1 VRRLLPLFAVLLLVA
16 GCGGGG
22 GATRTITSPAASV
35 VPSHRPAG
43 AKVGH
48 WERAYP
54 SPDGKT
60 LLAQWSA
67 ECEIPV
73 AFFARGRD
81 GPVRPVVGRSLRD
94 APVSVA
100 DGWTQD
106 GRAIVE
112 FPAAA
117 CGSGIHKPGIY
128 FVGLDGTRSFV
139 QALKRSVGP

>member
-1 VRRLLPLFAVLLLVA
+1 VRRLAVLGAVLLLA
-16 GCGGGG
+16 GCGAGGS
-22 GATRTITSPAASV
+22 ATRTITRAAEPV
-35 VPSHRPAG
+35 LPSHKPAG

-48 WERAYP
+48 WERVYP

-67 ECEIPV
+67 ECEVPV
-73 AFFARGRD
+73 AFFASGRD

-117 CGSGIHKPGIY
+117 CGAGIHKPGIY
-128 FVGLDGTRSFV
+128 FVALDGTRTFV
-139 QALKRSVGP
+139 QPLKRSVGP

>member
-1 VRRLLPLFAVLLLVA
+1 VLPTHRPP
-16 GCGGGG
+16 
-22 GATRTITSPAASV
+22 GAT
-35 VPSHRPAG
+35 
-43 AKVGH
+43 VGH
-48 WERAYP
+48 WAGAYR

-73 AFFARGRD
+73 AFFVRGRD
-81 GPVRPVVGRSLRD
+81 GPVRPVAGRNLRD
-94 APVSVA
+94 APVSIA

-117 CGSGIHKPGIY
+117 CGSGIHRPGIY
-128 FVGLDGTRSFV
+128 FVALDGTRTLV
-139 QALKRSVGP
+139 QPLKRRVGP

>member
-1 VRRLLPLFAVLLLVA
+1 VKRAVSLLAVLVLA

-22 GATRTITSPAASV
+22 GEATRIVTRAAAPLL
-35 VPSHRPAG
+35 PSQKPAG

-48 WERAYP
+48 WRTAYL

-67 ECEIPV
+67 ECEVPV
-73 AFFARGRD
+73 AFFADGRD
-81 GPVRPVVGRSLRD
+81 GAVRPVAGTSLRN
-94 APVSVA
+94 APESIA

-128 FVGLDGTRSFV
+128 FVALDGTRTFV
-139 QALKRSVGP
+139 RPLE

>member
-1 VRRLLPLFAVLLLVA
+1 MRFVAAFAAVLLVA

-22 GATRTITSPAASV
+22 EATRTISRAAAPLL
-35 VPSHRPAG
+35 PSQKPTG

-48 WERAYP
+48 WARASL
-54 SPDGKT
+54 SPDRKT

-67 ECEIPV
+67 ECEVPV
-73 AFFARGRD
+73 AFFAEGRD
-81 GPVRPVVGRSLRD
+81 GAVRPVAGRSLRD
-94 APVSVA
+94 APMSIA

-128 FVGLDGTRSFV
+128 FVALDGTRTLA
-139 QALKRSVGP
+139 QPLKPTVGP

>member
-1 VRRLLPLFAVLLLVA
+1 VRRVAALAAVVVLA

-22 GATRTITSPAASV
+22 NATRTVTRAAAPV

-48 WERAYP
+48 WERAYL

-73 AFFARGRD
+73 AFFASGRG
-81 GPVRPVVGRSLRD
+81 GPVRPVAGRSLRD

-117 CGSGIHKPGIY
+117 CGSGVHKPGIY
-128 FVGLDGTRSFV
+128 FVSLDGTRTFV
-139 QALKRSVGP
+139 HPLPRRAGGP

>member
-1 VRRLLPLFAVLLLVA
+1 VRRLAALGAVLLVA

-22 GATRTITSPAASV
+22 SATRTITRAAAPLL
-35 VPSHRPAG
+35 PSQKPAG

-48 WERAYP
+48 WARAYL
-54 SPDGKT
+54 SPDRKT

-73 AFFARGRD
+73 AFFAEGRD
-81 GPVRPVVGRSLRD
+81 GAVRPVVGRSLRD
-94 APVSVA
+94 APMSIA

-117 CGSGIHKPGIY
+117 CGNGIHKPGIY
-128 FVGLDGTRSFV
+128 LVALDGTRTLV
-139 QALKRSVGP
+139 QPLKRAVGP